1 MLSHSTVLFARSVEV
16 RIWFEPKSKVLRN
29 IFSQKPPVGCARI
42 SSALRRCTNTVS
54 RSSSCCVFFSRCLRC
69 DYDDVD
75 DIQRICDLGNENAF
89 LLLFLFPLFFAS
101 LRSRTD
107 ASSWVTCI
115 NITPNCRRE
124 KKVFSRE
131 IKQHEK
137 SSAFENINCT
147 FNYAYGGPDCTWRC
161 LRMHTAT
168 YEEKT
173 VWSLFRSATTQS
185 AARYD
190 LRSFFSTAP
199 SSRGELN

>member
-1 MLSHSTVLFARSVEV
+1 MHESHQLSADAPTQSVAVLLVVYFFRAACDA
-16 RIWFEPKSKVLRN
+16 IMMMWTT
-29 IFSQKPPVGCARI
+29 FSG
-42 SSALRRCTNTVS
+42 SATLAMRMRFYYYS
-54 RSSSCCVFFSRCLRC
+54 YSPF
-69 DYDDVD
+69 
-75 DIQRICDLGNENAF
+75 
-89 LLLFLFPLFFAS
+89 FFAS